1 MAKGV
6 RAKRDQECKK
16 YGAHSNSLQ
25 WKRKVYVGHI

>member
-16 YGAHSNSLQ
+16 YGAHSNSLP
-25 WKRKVYVGHI
+25 WKREVYVDHI